1 MIGYKVMC
9 QNVCLSCNRGYKD
22 RSEALGQANKD
33 VKYIRNNHKE
43 YDEYDLIIS
52 IFDEEKIL

>member
-9 QNVCLSCNRGYKD
+9 HNICLSCNRGYKD
-22 RSEALGQANKD
+22 RPEAFDRANED

-52 IFDEEKIL
+52 VFDEEEPI